1 MGNGSKKGGTMRE
14 ILQPYIEE
22 SAYKQILSHYHFH
35 STDEAEIRFLTKR
48 LLQDASPAV
57 YFGRRMPEEESR
69 LAVLVTLG
77 AGVDEL
83 QEAHTVRGELME
95 SYMIECI
102 AMELLKNAYEQ
113 TADIIY
119 RHCGFW
125 MGGFDFLGDTVPIER
140 MEEVF
145 AILNPAEITYNQA
158 YMLTPKK
165 TVAFYTT
172 LTDSRKKAYC
182 NVCSACSH
190 TKCVHRRGNL
200 TYGYQRIF
208 GEYEIEGT

>member
-1 MGNGSKKGGTMRE
+1 MRE
-14 ILQPYIEE
+14 TLQPYMIE
-22 SAYKQILSHYHFH
+22 SAYRQILSRYHFH
-35 STDEAEIRFLTKR
+35 STEEAEIRFLTER
-48 LLQDASPAV
+48 LLQTASPVV
-57 YFGRRMPEEESR
+57 YFGRKVPEGESR

-77 AGVDEL
+77 IGVDNL
-83 QEAHTVRGELME
+83 QETYTARGELME

-113 TADIIY
+113 AADIIY
-119 RHCGFW
+119 SHCGLW
-125 MGGFDFLGDTVPIER
+125 MGGFDFLGDTVPLEK

-145 AILNPAEITYNQA
+145 AILKPEEISYNQA

-172 LTDSRKKAYC
+172 LTDSRKAAYC
-182 NVCSACSH
+182 NVCSTCSH

-200 TYGYQRIF
+200 TYGYQRIY
-208 GEYEIEGT
+208 GEHKVERT